1 MRHLY
6 LQVAD
11 SYIVD
16 ERVGFAEPAPRVE
29 LYFCP
34 PHRKTVEM
42 LSKIMPKEQ
51 IEEVNAIDFGLI
63 GLIVWRKT
71 HVTSTI
77 SPTSSSHHKHSSKK
91 QYLSSRKQQQ
101 DISANSSLAPKPSPF
116 MGYATNQTG
125 PSSDDDDDDIP
136 PGFGPGASRDE
147 DDLPEFNFS
156 GGPNPPMSRLVQK
169 STGPGMDPFH
179 TAIQSTSRP
188 VENLR
193 ELVHKYGQSQTISSP
208 RNWQDKSGVT
218 IQPWNDDDDDI
229 PEWQPHAPQNQFP
242 QQPDFQ
248 LQGHMANQSYV
259 MSQKQ
264 QQRMLP
270 MQSLQS
276 PVNVNQRNTGPMW
289 VSTTQRNNKQPSNI
303 NYGVPTTQGIAWRQ
317 NDPRSRGF

>member
-1 MRHLY
+1 MMTTMTFLPDLGRELPEMR
-6 LQVAD
+6 
-11 SYIVD
+11 
-16 ERVGFAEPAPRVE
+16 
-29 LYFCP
+29 
-34 PHRKTVEM
+34 
-42 LSKIMPKEQ
+42 
-51 IEEVNAIDFGLI
+51 
-63 GLIVWRKT
+63 
-71 HVTSTI
+71 TI
-77 SPTSSSHHKHSSKK
+77 SPSSISPEVQIRQCHAWSK
-91 QYLSSRKQQQ
+91 
-101 DISANSSLAPKPSPF
+101 N
-116 MGYATNQTG
+116 
-125 PSSDDDDDDIP
+125 
-136 PGFGPGASRDE
+136 
-147 DDLPEFNFS
+147 
-156 GGPNPPMSRLVQK
+156 
-169 STGPGMDPFH
+169 
-179 TAIQSTSRP
+179 P

-289 VSTTQRNNKQPSNI
+289 VSTTQSNNKQPSNI